1 MKKGILFGI
10 AIAVVSML
18 IGCSTPIEKKS
29 KSSTVGL
36 SHIEFYNGSL
46 LMRSYDNVQIKI
58 VEGGSMMIYKYIIY
72 EIIKDGKVI
81 DNIITSDA
89 TSVVFN

>member
-10 AIAVVSML
+10 VVAVVSML
-18 IGCSTPIEKKS
+18 ISCSTRMEKV
-29 KSSTVGL
+29 SSTIGI
-36 SHIEFYNGSL
+36 SHIEFYNSGL
-46 LMRSYDNVQIKI
+46 LMRSYDDVQIHI
-58 VEGGSMMIYKYIIY
+58 VKGGNGTIYQYIIY

-81 DNIITSDA
+81 DNIIISNA